1 MLLNVEIFLVLAALA
16 VGVALGWLA
25 ARSRSVTQI
34 ARLDA
39 TLQATRD
46 GESRLEAS
54 LRALT
59 LEARGQ
65 TQDAVADA
73 VTPLHE
79 ALLRYERRIVEL
91 ERDRV
96 GAYEAL
102 REQVRTMHEVSGE
115 LRTETRQLVSA
126 LRAPQVRGR
135 WGEHQLRRI
144 VESAGMLEHCDFVE
158 QATGSTDAGGVR
170 PDLVVRL
177 H

>member
-1 MLLNVEIFLVLAALA
+1 MTRTTIRLPIIRRYLPCAWRNLSEACGMLMNVEIFLVLLGIAI
-16 VGVALGWLA
+16 GGALGWLA
-25 ARSRSVTQI
+25 ARTRSAVQI

-39 TLQATRD
+39 TLQAARD

-79 ALLRYERRIVEL
+79 ALLRYERRITEL

-102 REQVRTMHEVSGE
+102 REQVRTMHQVSGE
-115 LRTETRQLVSA
+115 L
-126 LRAPQVRGR
+126 
-135 WGEHQLRRI
+135 
-144 VESAGMLEHCDFVE
+144 
-158 QATGSTDAGGVR
+158 
-170 PDLVVRL
+170 
-177 H
+177 